1 MAEFQNFRSALNG
14 FHREDVVHYIAY
26 LNNRHAAE
34 QNQMRTELQT
44 MRAKLDALSRVP
56 TPDAALTAQLNE
68 ANARCAELTDAL
80 AAQKAAADQRCAELE
95 QELALLR
102 GQLAQAGQRQNA
114 EELEAYRRAER
125 TERMAQERV
134 TQLYAEVNG
143 ALADATVQVDEA
155 AAQVTAVADSV
166 SAELAKL
173 QAAVT
178 AGKGALQ
185 SAATTLYAVR
195 PIGDT
200 E

>member
-34 QNQMRTELQT
+34 LNQMRTELQT

-56 TPDAALTAQLNE
+56 TPDAALTAQLEE
-68 ANARCAELTDAL
+68 ANARRAELTDAL

-95 QELALLR
+95 QELASLR
-102 GQLAQAGQRQNA
+102 EQLAQAGQRQNA

-125 TERMAQERV
+125 TERIAQERV

-166 SAELAKL
+166 SSELAKL

-195 PIGDT
+195 PISDT